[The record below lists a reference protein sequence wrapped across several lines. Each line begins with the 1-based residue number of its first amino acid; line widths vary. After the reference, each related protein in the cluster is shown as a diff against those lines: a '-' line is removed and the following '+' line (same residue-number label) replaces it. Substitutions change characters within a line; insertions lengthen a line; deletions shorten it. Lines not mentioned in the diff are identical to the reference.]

1 VRGPNPELER
11 RIRQAGLALLLEK
24 EPEEIGMRE
33 IAGACGV
40 SATTIYYYH
49 ADKDSLFDA
58 IKLDC
63 IAEMDEYIRSRADTE
78 GTALA
83 RIRIGYRAFRDWCF
97 AHPRI
102 ALLIM
107 GRLKPNRSP
116 RAEIQEPYYRSN
128 EYARRQ
134 LEKAVA
140 EGSFSCADT
149 RLANALHVAAVW
161 GAIESVLLNR
171 TDPEYWDKGVYFTD
185 NMIDLLI
192 PAEAGKDV
200 P

>member
-1 VRGPNPELER
+1 MRVPNPELER

-33 IAGACGV
+33 IAGACGI

-63 IAEMDEYIRSRADTE
+63 IAELDEYLHTRADAE
-78 GTALA
+78 RTALE
-83 RIRIGYRAFRDWCF
+83 RIRTGYRAFRDWCF

-107 GRLKPNRSP
+107 GRLKPNRSAQP
-116 RAEIQEPYYRSN
+116 EIQEPYYRSN

-134 LEKAVA
+134 LEQAVA
-140 EGSFSCADT
+140 EGSFRCADP
-149 RLANALHVAAVW
+149 RLANALFIAALW

-171 TDPEYWDKGVYFTD
+171 TDPEYWNRGVYFTD
-185 NMIDLLI
+185 SMIDLLI
-192 PAEAGKDV
+192 PAEAGKDI